1 MHISVYVSLQYIIC
15 PFLAKLKSFFP
26 KRFLFQPN
34 YLQIS
39 FADTMI
45 VNLKG
50 LQIIGSLTMLFFD
63 NDFANAI
70 LHMKVM

>member
-34 YLQIS
+34 YLQIN

-45 VNLKG
+45 VNL
-50 LQIIGSLTMLFFD
+50 
-63 NDFANAI
+63 N
-70 LHMKVM
+70 